1 MKKLYPNRAL
11 IGYQSK
17 FLTDTRGTGVINRV
31 FHSYGPY
38 KGEMSSRRNGAL
50 VSTETGMAVA
60 YAIFNLQDRG
70 IMFITPQTKIYQGM
84 IVGEHSKEN
93 DLEINVLKG
102 KQLTNVRASGT
113 DKAVTLTPPRKMS
126 LEQMMSY
133 ISEDELLEVT
143 PISLRLRKRYLC
155 PNERK
160 RNLREQN
167 DI

>member
-1 MKKLYPNRAL
+1 MAFLLLYGIINIPRYI
-11 IGYQSK
+11 IGY
-17 FLTDTRGTGVINRV
+17 RV
-31 FHSYGPY
+31 G
-38 KGEMSSRRNGAL
+38 L
-50 VSTETGMAVA
+50 
-60 YAIFNLQDRG
+60 I
-70 IMFITPQTKIYQGM
+70 
-84 IVGEHSKEN
+84 
-93 DLEINVLKG
+93 EINVLKG

-143 PISLRLRKRYLC
+143 PSSLRLRKRYLC